1 MSKIAEGALDFV
13 PGGKAVRL
21 GVKAAK
27 LASAANKT
35 SKVVRTAKKAST
47 ASKAARARR
56 AAQAA
61 KTKKRVK
68 MVKKCV
74 KKAKRAYKR
83 ATKNLRKCPKGHFMV
98 KTRGKIPAYNGLD
111 TRCDTCGTGKLS
123 TKNYYY
129 HCGICKYDKCASCS
143 TDCPGHHGL
152 TGFYTPGDGFG
163 CDACGEILAQDSVMF
178 GCRKCNYDLCANCV
192 MNDCPKGCGLTEFQT
207 PHPRYS
213 CDGCYKRTGVKK
225 QLPTGTTMYGCRPCN
240 YDLCEDCIFPQ

>member
-1 MSKIAEGALDFV
+1 M
-13 PGGKAVRL
+13 
-21 GVKAAK
+21 
-27 LASAANKT
+27 ASAANKT

-68 MVKKCV
+68 MVRKCV

-98 KTRGKIPAYNGLD
+98 KMRGKPPTYRGEPM
-111 TRCDTCGTGKLS
+111 CDLCRTPNLS
-123 TKNYYY
+123 KKNYFY
-129 HCGICKYDKCASCS
+129 HCSICKFDKCASCS

-163 CDACGEILAQDSVMF
+163 CDGCGEILAQDSVMF

-213 CDGCYKRTGVKK
+213 CDGCYKRTSVKK
-225 QLPTGTTMYGCRPCN
+225 QLTTGTTMYGCRPCN

>member
-1 MSKIAEGALDFV
+1 
-13 PGGKAVRL
+13 
-21 GVKAAK
+21 
-27 LASAANKT
+27 
-35 SKVVRTAKKAST
+35 
-47 ASKAARARR
+47 
-56 AAQAA
+56 
-61 KTKKRVK
+61 
-68 MVKKCV
+68 
-74 KKAKRAYKR
+74 
-83 ATKNLRKCPKGHFMV
+83 MV

-111 TRCDTCGTGKLS
+111 TKCDTCGTGKLS

-213 CDGCYKRTGVKK
+213 CDGCWKRTGVKR
-225 QLPTGTTMYGCRPCN
+225 QLPTGTTMYGCRACN
-240 YDLCEDCIFPQ
+240 YDLCEDCIFPQQSDCFFVEVFVRIAHFPSFQQREKMSFGVCSCPNSDNFTILALCRLLLLLLVVIVVVQIVEVGLLA